1 MLEEQ
6 TYFISD
12 VDGSV
17 AESPGTVLF
26 SNGVPYTYQNGMA
39 IFHSPEGGYPVAQ
52 AQVSFSSNS
61 LFNLC
66 ILMDFPIQ
74 INTISL

>member
-61 LFNLC
+61 
-66 ILMDFPIQ
+66 
-74 INTISL
+74 